1 MDNLAEFFISDED
14 EPQPKTRKTKKV
26 IPRSKQIKISNFS
39 QVKNINIFDPE
50 YKKWINKFNSKIY
63 NHFKKVHYSISS
75 IFWKR
80 FLSYLFLKVPNE
92 NFTEEKVARIVQN
105 QLQDF
110 QKGWDSLVASIDSNT
125 RQIALN
131 SEDLLTINANV
142 QNAEKEILKI
152 SAKNQKLEKS
162 SKNYF
167 ENVET
172 WTKETFDSITQ
183 IQSFIPEVVN

>member
-1 MDNLAEFFISDED
+1 MLLIL
-14 EPQPKTRKTKKV
+14 P
-26 IPRSKQIKISNFS
+26 
-39 QVKNINIFDPE
+39 
-50 YKKWINKFNSKIY
+50 
-63 NHFKKVHYSISS
+63 
-75 IFWKR
+75 
-80 FLSYLFLKVPNE
+80 FLKVPNE
-92 NFTEEKVARIVQN
+92 SFTEEKVAKIVQH